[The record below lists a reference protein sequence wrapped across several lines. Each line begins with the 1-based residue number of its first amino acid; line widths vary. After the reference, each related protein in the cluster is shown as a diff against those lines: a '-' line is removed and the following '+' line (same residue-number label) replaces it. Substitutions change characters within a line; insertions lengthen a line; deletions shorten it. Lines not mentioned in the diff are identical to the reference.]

1 MPLSMCRSARTEGL
15 FFGDGSEPNGG
26 MAMKKTGT
34 KGSAAKI
41 LRKELQLHLMVLPA
55 VILVLVF
62 S

>member
-1 MPLSMCRSARTEGL
+1 
-15 FFGDGSEPNGG
+15 
-26 MAMKKTGT
+26 MKKTGT